1 MEFINQW
8 LGIII
13 SSATLLAFVIGVY
26 KFSNDPDIRAEKAN
40 AMNHV
45 ACNERHKRLDEILEE
60 MRNRFI
66 SIDKML
72 TLIKENDMK
81 HIELEI
87 RKMSQQQTKILT
99 ILEYRDKEKDVRI

>member
-1 MEFINQW
+1 MEFVNQW

-13 SSATLLAFVIGVY
+13 SSSTLVMLVIAVY
-26 KFSNDPDIRAEKAN
+26 KFSADPDAKADKLMAIN
-40 AMNHV
+40 AV
-45 ACNERHKRLDEILEE
+45 ACNEKHKRLDEILEE

-81 HIELEI
+81 HIENEM

-99 ILEYRDKEKDVRI
+99 ILEYKEKEKI